1 MKERKDFMNISIREY
16 IKNNFKDSNIKEI
29 EDSINSS
36 IESKEEVTLPGLGVF
51 FEILWENSESK
62 MKENILDVL
71 QNSI

>member
-1 MKERKDFMNISIREY
+1 MNISIREY